1 MQILSPVKTSFL
13 KEFLLKFMGLT
24 CSSMFSLFLGI
35 ASANGVHVPN
45 IDLIREHR
53 VMGHALK
60 LDHTVTKIKL
70 IRI

>member
-1 MQILSPVKTSFL
+1 
-13 KEFLLKFMGLT
+13 MGLT

>member
-1 MQILSPVKTSFL
+1 
-13 KEFLLKFMGLT
+13 MGLT

-53 VMGHALK
+53 VMGHALE

-70 IRI
+70 TLEFRSYKVYFKST

>member
-1 MQILSPVKTSFL
+1 
-13 KEFLLKFMGLT
+13 MGLT

-53 VMGHALK
+53 VMGHALE

-70 IRI
+70 PLEIRS